1 MNAAAAKVGE
11 TCEPPGLTPRGA
23 RHAFPRAVRRL
34 AILSV
39 LLLAVGS
46 CVTAEDGTSG
56 SSQDP
61 TTPGRAENGTATSG
75 DGTRPSQQQDATRGL
90 SHVLVT
96 GQSNSVGFA
105 GTPALTTTQPFQN
118 LMFDVGVMTA
128 RSCDDDGCLDYA
140 KPTKLVPLVEGDTYF
155 DYPVETI
162 ASGLANEAA
171 KLTPQS
177 QLLVSVH
184 GRSGNSYACLRKGGC
199 AFYEDKSYLRPFEEA
214 MKQVEDAKA
223 LAASQ
228 KLDYVVRA
236 VAVIHGESDHY
247 APPFPLDGT
256 SGAAGGVQ
264 TYADALVEWQQD
276 YETSIQALTRQ
287 TAPVPLLV
295 SQMSNWNDR
304 PESEIP
310 TRQLEAHGRAQ
321 GKVVLVGPTYMLPFA
336 EDCIHFTNHGER
348 RLGEYFAKA
357 YSRVVAGSWEPLRP
371 IAATRSGTN
380 VVVRFAVP
388 APPLVLDTE
397 RVTDPGGFGFEW
409 VGGDGNTLTIKDV
422 KVTAPDAVTI
432 ELASAPSGPG
442 RVRYAMRATPYTC
455 PGPTSGPR
463 GNLRD
468 SDATPSMYGYD
479 LTNWAVHFDLPV
491 E

>member
-1 MNAAAAKVGE
+1 MRR
-11 TCEPPGLTPRGA
+11 PGIPFLC
-23 RHAFPRAVRRL
+23 
-34 AILSV
+34 
-39 LLLAVGS
+39 LLALGS
-46 CVTAEDGTSG
+46 CVTAEDGTSESG
-56 SSQDP
+56 GESIS
-61 TTPGRAENGTATSG
+61 PGRGDDGTKTSV
-75 DGTRPSQQQDATRGL
+75 DGTRPPDESAVPAL

-105 GTPALTTTQPFQN
+105 GTPALTTSQPFQN
-118 LMFDVGVMTA
+118 VMFDVGVMTA
-128 RSCDDDGCLDYA
+128 RSCDDDGCREYA

-171 KLTPQS
+171 KLVPGS
-177 QLLVSVH
+177 ELLVSVH

-199 AFYEDKSYLRPFEEA
+199 TFYGGKGYLPPFEEA
-214 MKQVEDAKA
+214 MKQVEDAQA
-223 LAASQ
+223 LAAAQ
-228 KLDYVVRA
+228 GLEYAVRA

-247 APPFPLDGT
+247 SPPFPLDAT
-256 SGAAGGVQ
+256 SGSTGAVQ
-264 TYADALVEWQQD
+264 TYADALIEWQED
-276 YETSIQALTRQ
+276 YESSIQALTKQ
-287 TAPVPLLV
+287 TAQIPLLV

-304 PESEIP
+304 PDSEIP
-310 TRQLEAHGRAQ
+310 ARQLEAHGRAP

-357 YSRVVAGSWEPLRP
+357 YARLRAEGWEPLRP
-371 IAATRSGTN
+371 LDATRSGAT
-380 VVVRFAVP
+380 VTVHFKVT

-397 RVTDPGGFGFEW
+397 RVTDPGSFGFEW
-409 VGGDGNTLTIKDV
+409 VGGDGNTLTIKT
-422 KVTAPDAVTI
+422 VTVTGPDTLTL
-432 ELASAPSGPG
+432 ELDSAPSGPG
-442 RVRYAMRATPYTC
+442 RIRYAMHATPYTC

-479 LTNWAVHFDLPV
+479 LQNWAVHFDLPV
-491 E
+491 Q